1 MTLSVPLS
9 FMLHLNVVETIQA
22 TRITPFFF
30 VCSPWRYV
38 RLGKN
43 TLFCR

>member
-1 MTLSVPLS
+1 MTLSVLFS

-30 VCSPWRYV
+30 LSVARGGMSD
-38 RLGKN
+38 
-43 TLFCR
+43 

>member
-22 TRITPFFF
+22 TRITPFFLS
-30 VCSPWRYV
+30 VAPGGMSD
-38 RLGKN
+38 
-43 TLFCR
+43 